1 MRTDVISTCDSW
13 LQKAGK
19 NKLCK
24 LYQGVA
30 VQANGPGLRRN
41 FFDLLTEDSVMPL
54 VAGKP

>member
-1 MRTDVISTCDSW
+1 MCIDVISTCDSW

-30 VQANGPGLRRN
+30 VQANGPGLRRR
-41 FFDLLTEDSVMPL
+41 FFDLLIEDFVMPFMT
-54 VAGKP
+54 GKF

>member
-1 MRTDVISTCDSW
+1 MCTYVISTCDSW

-19 NKLCK
+19 KKLCK

-30 VQANGPGLRRN
+30 VQANGPGLRRW
-41 FFDLLTEDSVMPL
+41 FFDLLTEDFVMLL